1 MKPLPKY
8 LSLLAIVAAVI
19 GALNSADVIAIIGP
33 KAGAFLTVVATLIA
47 ALSHSLTG
55 NGGQPS

>member
-8 LSLLAIVAAVI
+8 LSVLALVAAI
-19 GALNSADVIAIIGP
+19 LGALNTVDVLTILGP
-33 KAGAFLTVVATLIA
+33 KASGVLTLAATLIA

-55 NGGQPS
+55 DGGKP

>member
-8 LSLLAIVAAVI
+8 LSVLAIAAAVL
-19 GALNSADVIAIIGP
+19 GALNSAEVLAILGP
-33 KAGAFLTVVATLIA
+33 KAGAILTLVSTLVA

-55 NGGQPS
+55 DGGKS